1 MKKIKIVEWTIAMML
16 IGTVAVCHSVREI
29 TDEVKD
35 IVHGYVNQSIA
46 VSIPFDK
53 CYNVESELQ
62 AN

>member
-1 MKKIKIVEWTIAMML
+1 MML